1 MRIIE
6 NIVMARRRRNERDK
20 SQIIHLSLTARRSM
34 RITAIQMKA
43 VRNKRRSI
51 VVRGK
56 TRACSPPSSRVRIS
70 EQASEAGKPIS
81 GSSWYCLSLSESLKQ
96 SVKEFT

>member
-6 NIVMARRRRNERDK
+6 NMVIARRRRNERDK
-20 SQIIHLSLTARRSM
+20 SQIIHLKCEAGFRNGLVSCEHLFNANENLIEKVTYLSLTAKRSM

-56 TRACSPPSSRVRIS
+56 TRA
-70 EQASEAGKPIS
+70 
-81 GSSWYCLSLSESLKQ
+81 
-96 SVKEFT
+96 